1 MKPIAKAPFYAIPR
15 HASVLTT
22 LSGLEVNAD
31 MQVLGEDGKPIEGLY
46 AAGNNSGNFFGG
58 VYQKMSTP
66 GMSVGRAFLTG
77 RVAAWRA
84 CGITD

>member
-1 MKPIAKAPFYAIPR
+1 MCGLISSSAWPFFVSFGAIVMIW
-15 HASVLTT
+15 VLLKLPET
-22 LSGLEVNAD
+22 
-31 MQVLGEDGKPIEGLY
+31 QHPEDRKPIEGLY